1 MATAADATVAP
12 LNVKWRG
19 NIPQQ
24 WEMYD
29 RKSSVET
36 LFPRF
41 VTKSY
46 IHTYVGLIFI
56 LA

>member
-12 LNVKWRG
+12 LHVKWRG

-24 WEMYD
+24 REMYD
-29 RKSSVET
+29 RESSVWT

-41 VTKSY
+41 VTKSD
-46 IHTYVGLIFI
+46 IHTYAGLIFVF
-56 LA
+56 A